1 MVRRA
6 RLQLEE
12 YDPDG
17 VLERIRKDEAATDE
31 AFEEAFDLSHDGVT
45 LTELRLQERLEE
57 SRRGTMP
64 DAGTVH

>member
-1 MVRRA
+1 MTGRA

-17 VLERIRKDEAATDE
+17 VLERIRKDKETKDKE
-31 AFEEAFDLSHDGVT
+31 FLEAFDLAHAGVM

>member
-1 MVRRA
+1 MTA

-17 VLERIRKDEAATDE
+17 VLERIRKDEAATD
-31 AFEEAFDLSHDGVT
+31 EAFDLSHDGVT